1 MDDLFQNLTGKPRPT
16 PDRPLLGLTVLV
28 VEDSRFA
35 SEAMRLLC
43 LRSGA
48 RIRRADC
55 IASAERHLGLYHPSV
70 VIVDLG
76 LPDGSGLDL
85 IARLHAMRPRVP
97 VVLGTSGADPSTA
110 EGEARLAGADAF
122 LPKPVETLAA
132 FQSAILAHLPPDL
145 RPTLPPRLVE
155 GGRITPDT
163 LSYREDL
170 SHAMALL
177 AQPDP
182 PLGYLRRFLL
192 GVARGAQDKALEGR
206 AEALD
211 TGLDPAGRLALR
223 HYLSQRIAGLPLAM

>member
-1 MDDLFQNLTGKPRPT
+1 MDDIFQNLGGKPRPT
-16 PDRPLLGLTVLV
+16 PDRPLLGLTILV

-43 LRSGA
+43 MRSGA

-55 IASAERHLGLYHPSV
+55 IASAERHLTLYHPSV

-85 IARLHAMRPRVP
+85 IARIHALRPRVP
-97 VVLGTSGADPSTA
+97 VVLGTSGNDPADA
-110 EGEARLAGADAF
+110 AGEARAAGADGF

-132 FQSAILAHLPPDL
+132 FQSAILAHLPPEM
-145 RPTLPPRLVE
+145 RPGLSPRAVE
-155 GGRITPDT
+155 GGKITPDT

-177 AQPDP
+177 AEPDP

-192 GVARGAQDKALEGR
+192 GVARSAQDTALEGR
-206 AEALD
+206 ADALD
-211 TGLDPAGRLALR
+211 TGLDPAGRQALR
-223 HYLSQRIAGLPLAM
+223 HYLSHRIAGLPLAM